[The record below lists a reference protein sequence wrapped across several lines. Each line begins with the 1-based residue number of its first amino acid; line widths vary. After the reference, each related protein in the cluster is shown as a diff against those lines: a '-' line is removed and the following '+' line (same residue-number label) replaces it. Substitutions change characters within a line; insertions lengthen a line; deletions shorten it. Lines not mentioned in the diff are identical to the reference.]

1 MASISIKGVAVGYGQ
16 ADIVSNC
23 DLHIEDGSLFT
34 LLGPS
39 GCGKTTLLR
48 TLAGFVPIR
57 RGTVAFGA
65 RDVTHLA
72 AHKRDVGMVFQD
84 YALFPDKS
92 VFDNI
97 AYGLRARQLGAQEI
111 DRAVHEY
118 IERVGL
124 TGLGNRLPAALSG
137 GQRQR
142 VALARALVI
151 KPAVLLM
158 DEPLS
163 NLDAKLRIQVRETIR
178 DLQRDI
184 GITTVLVTHDQEEA
198 LVMSDRI
205 GLMRDGKLEQVATP
219 QTLYD
224 SPQTSY
230 AAAFVGAANVLDV
243 EIQAV
248 LEVYSSCSVVLEG
261 RQITAT
267 CDAKLATESASLLAR
282 PEVLQLQSHDGEN
295 CLPVTIMQHQFLGAR
310 SLCRVQTA
318 AGLKLL
324 IEGRGHEHM
333 NLPIGSAA
341 YVRFDAERVRVVAR

>member
-1 MASISIKGVAVGYGQ
+1 MASISIKGVTVGYGQ
-16 ADIVSNC
+16 ADIVSDC

-57 RGTVAFGA
+57 SGTVAFGE

-97 AYGLRARQLGAQEI
+97 AYGLRARQLGAPEI
-111 DRAVHEY
+111 HRGVHEY

-124 TGLGNRLPAALSG
+124 TGLADRLPAALSG

-205 GLMRDGKLEQVATP
+205 GLMRDGRLEQVATP
-219 QTLYD
+219 QVLYD
-224 SPQTSY
+224 APSTAY

-243 EIQAV
+243 QVRTIAEANSHCTV
-248 LEVYSSCSVVLEG
+248 FLEE
-261 RQITAT
+261 RQITAI
-267 CDAKLATESASLLAR
+267 CDVPLAAGKASLLAR
-282 PEVLQLQSHDGEN
+282 PEVLHLQGHDGEN
-295 CLPVTIMQHQFLGAR
+295 CLPVEIMQHQFLGAR
-310 SLCRVQTA
+310 SLCRAQTA

-324 IEGRGHEHM
+324 VEGRGHEYM
-333 NLPIGSAA
+333 SLPIGSAA
-341 YVRFDAERVRVVAR
+341 FVRFDAERVRVVAR